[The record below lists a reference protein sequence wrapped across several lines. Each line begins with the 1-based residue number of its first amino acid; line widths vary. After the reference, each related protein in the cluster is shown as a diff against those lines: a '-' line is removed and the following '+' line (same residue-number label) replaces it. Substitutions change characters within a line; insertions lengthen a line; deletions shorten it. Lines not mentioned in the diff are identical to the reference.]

1 HLRDDMGQRRLAGPW
16 RSGQNHRRQTIRF
29 DRAAQKFSGAEN
41 MFLPDKFLEGARPHP
56 SGEGSGS
63 ADAFL
68 DFVFSFLKQILHG
81 VKNTKRERRR
91 TLYSRAWGRPLR
103 FYSWSC
109 SRWAWRARRLNC
121 LLARF
126 SKGAIAL
133 ITWWQRRN
141 RRTGKHCRSGSGR
154 QRLGALSSAPVTK

>member
-1 HLRDDMGQRRLAGPW
+1 
-16 RSGQNHRRQTIRF
+16 
-29 DRAAQKFSGAEN
+29 
-41 MFLPDKFLEGARPHP
+41 MFLTDEFIEGARPHP
-56 SGEGSGS
+56 GGEGSGS

-91 TLYSRAWGRPLR
+91 TLYSRACERPLR
-103 FYSWSC
+103 CYSWSR

-121 LLARF
+121 LSARF

-133 ITWWQRRN
+133 TAWWRKRN
-141 RRTGKHCRSGSGR
+141 R
-154 QRLGALSSAPVTK
+154 